1 MPNGSKCSAPA
12 LRDKPYCYF
21 HTRLHVFA
29 ARPPL
34 TPYESLKLP
43 VLEDRSAIQV
53 ALAQVLDSLGSA
65 HLDPRRAGLF
75 LYALQIASQNVE
87 RRTDILPITAVHSVT
102 LTPAGDELGPET
114 RTCPYPFKCATCDVQ
129 ENCEEYEPEED
140 DEEEDVEEG

>member
-53 ALAQVLDSLGSA
+53 ALAQV
-65 HLDPRRAGLF
+65 
-75 LYALQIASQNVE
+75 
-87 RRTDILPITAVHSVT
+87 PITAVHSVT